1 MANDNLR
8 SGPEGATAQASKL
21 GNRIIKLVEVDAT
34 AGSGGITH
42 AANTAEAVLATVAG
56 TVAHELVKADGPT
69 AAYGFPGTY
78 DQACFGGEWIVEKI
92 WMQST
97 VSYATNPLANVTAG
111 IYSLKGDGTVT
122 AIDVDALCKAQAVTI
137 AQQQFGMTHEL
148 VMDGDGVGLEYYKT
162 AAPNSNT
169 VSMKL
174 GSGTA
179 QFTDGDVDKTGE
191 AQFLGIVVPDSNGNG
206 KSVFY
211 AEVKPVSGPDFK
223 K

>member
-34 AGSGGITH
+34 AGSGAITH

-97 VSYATNPLANVTAG
+97 ANYATNPLANVTAG
-111 IYSLKGDGTVT
+111 IYSLKSDGTVT

-148 VMDGDGVGLEYYKT
+148 VMDGDGVGLPGLACCPDLQAWDGVLNT
-162 AAPNSNT
+162 RSNT
-169 VSMKL
+169 L
-174 GSGTA
+174 ELRQLTGSVILSGA
-179 QFTDGDVDKTGE
+179 
-191 AQFLGIVVPDSNGNG
+191 NGQ
-206 KSVFY
+206 
-211 AEVKPVSGPDFK
+211 PCIPC
-223 K
+223 